1 MAKQIAMRKV
11 MGALRPCDGQEDAFN
26 AIPLGAVMVEI
37 KYANKPRS
45 LRQHR
50 LYWALM
56 TKIAENTDQGWDAE
70 DASYLMKIATGHFD
84 LLTDKHGN
92 KHQRPRSISFAA
104 MKQDEFQPFMNKCI
118 RIVCERIIPGVS
130 ESDLRNELEMMVS

>member
-11 MGALRPCDGQEDAFN
+11 MGALRPCEGQEEAFN
-26 AIPLGAVMVEI
+26 AIPSGAVMVEI
-37 KYANKPRS
+37 KYTDRPRS

-56 TKIAENTDQGWDAE
+56 TKVAENTDEGWTAE

-84 LLTDKHGN
+84 LLTDRKGN
-92 KHQRPRSISFAA
+92 TYQRPLSISFAA
-104 MKQDEFQPFMNKCI
+104 MKQEDFQPFMDKCI
-118 RIVCERIIPGVS
+118 RIVCERVIPGVS
-130 ESDLRNELEMMVS
+130 EADLRNELEMMVS